1 MKERA
6 SGMVAVEDVLHGVVQ
21 DPDKVVS
28 IILSVC
34 KGASVTSA
42 ESSIDT
48 VSRQVIVADTQRH
61 HRLTSLRAF
70 LIPVPVLLVLVL
82 LLRLCGH

>member
-28 IILSVC
+28 IILSFC

-48 VSRQVIVADTQRH
+48 VSRQG
-61 HRLTSLRAF
+61 TSQTRND
-70 LIPVPVLLVLVL
+70 IIDSPVSEPS
-82 LLRLCGH
+82 